1 MKRTIIFFLRTNR
14 ILHMKRCWGILFL
27 ILALVLVSCSDS
39 ATDNDNVSLC
49 NVTLSYGSMTASSSS
64 YMYGGVVFGLDNNEN
79 NEWTIYDQ
87 SLFVSLDNKNW
98 STSSTSSF
106 SVPRGT
112 ETFYLKGI
120 AHCINLKGQ
129 RCMAISIYKNKDRL
143 SKSSYLE

>member
-79 NEWTIYDQ
+79 NE
-87 SLFVSLDNKNW
+87 
-98 STSSTSSF
+98 
-106 SVPRGT
+106 
-112 ETFYLKGI
+112 
-120 AHCINLKGQ
+120 
-129 RCMAISIYKNKDRL
+129 
-143 SKSSYLE
+143 